1 MHKIAAIWT
10 SHTNSSMGPVGPATM
25 THGVDSGGGGGVGAG
40 GCDRGGAINSNTDG
54 RKTCNSLAGQCTV

>member
-25 THGVDSGGGGGVGAG
+25 THGVDSGGGGWGQADVIEGV
-40 GCDRGGAINSNTDG
+40 
-54 RKTCNSLAGQCTV
+54 Q